1 MSSRSNQSI
10 AKRHQSFPGRAIL
23 PGEDRKQFEALFDE
37 LWSDLNPSGPVERSL
52 VVDVAYLTWRKSR
65 LDVFRAAEAARKEF
79 GECFADGD
87 LEAGAF
93 RAFQLRREK
102 EQRSLERRVEEA
114 KFLDEIKPK
123 FADLDDIVETL
134 QDSLR
139 KLNEQNGIDSSASRP
154 PSADAVEQDLAKQ
167 REAHQFA
174 ILGDLITP
182 ECFIE
187 ELEFKERLDEA
198 IERAVDRLA
207 KYQARRISGSTVD
220 RRGPRR
226 SRATVTVP
234 SLVMMRRMQCL

>member
-10 AKRHQSFPGRAIL
+10 VKRHQSFPAGAVF
-23 PGEDRKQFEALFDE
+23 PGEDPKEFEALFDQ
-37 LWSDLNPSGPVERSL
+37 LCSDLKPVGRVEHSL
-52 VVDVAYLTWRKSR
+52 VADIACAIWRKSR

-93 RAFQLRREK
+93 RAFHQRIEK

-114 KFLDEIKPK
+114 KFLKEIKPK
-123 FADLDDIVETL
+123 FADLDDIIETVKN
-134 QDSLR
+134 SLR
-139 KLNEQNGIDSSASRP
+139 KVKEQNGIDSSASRP
-154 PSADAVEQDLAKQ
+154 PRADAVEQDLAKQ

-182 ECFIE
+182 ECFIQ

-198 IERAVDRLA
+198 IERALDRLA

-220 RRGPRR
+220 WRGPRR
-226 SRATVTVP
+226 GR
-234 SLVMMRRMQCL
+234 LR